1 MYLLGGNG
9 DFYGIQ
15 KCLTNHGHLTKI
27 SDCLMA
33 LTTSI
38 FKIYWYWGGE
48 HYVLQIDIH
57 NSWMM

>member
-38 FKIYWYWGGE
+38 FKGGE

-57 NSWMM
+57 NS